1 LALLARGE
9 PRAFFVNRNLT
20 APFSVLNFVPV
31 RLGCKKK
38 ETEMIP
44 FLIILLLAFCVVVR
58 LDMLEKKR
66 QGIR

>member
-1 LALLARGE
+1 
-9 PRAFFVNRNLT
+9 
-20 APFSVLNFVPV
+20 
-31 RLGCKKK
+31 
-38 ETEMIP
+38 MIP